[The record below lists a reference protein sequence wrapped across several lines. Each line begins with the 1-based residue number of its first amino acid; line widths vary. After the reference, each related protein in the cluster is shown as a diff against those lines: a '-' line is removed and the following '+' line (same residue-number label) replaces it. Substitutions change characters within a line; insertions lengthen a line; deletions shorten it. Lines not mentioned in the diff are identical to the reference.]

1 MEGLFS
7 GVPELMRPGVSENG
21 IWAVNCS
28 LVPPTIGW
36 FGISHSEVPSLD
48 SFTCLRSGLVSYR
61 DAGFGQLGGLESNGF
76 PAAGG
81 MLLLTDGEILAAA
94 PYAFFRLTKLAK
106 ADLSVNS
113 ISSLTEGSLRFSANS
128 LAALPATRVATP
140 LPAAATCSARHAC
153 MPDGGISEVAPCAF
167 FRLTKLARA
176 DLSQTPWPP
185 LPSTRVRSPPG
196 LQPGCFS
203 AWLSD
208 AGEISDLM
216 VLDLNRSGLKW
227 RGFSQGFPS

>member
-28 LVPPTIGW
+28 LVPLTIGW

-176 DLSQTPWPP
+176 DLSVSLT
-185 LPSTRVRSPPG
+185 SG
-196 LQPGCFS
+196 LTKSSLCFS
-203 AWLSD
+203 ADSLAAPSFNPGAFSAWPSARMLLRL
-208 AGEISDLM
+208 AVRRWRDLRP
-216 VLDLNRSGLKW
+216 DGA
-227 RGFSQGFPS
+227 

>member
-1 MEGLFS
+1 M
-7 GVPELMRPGVSENG
+7 
-21 IWAVNCS
+21 
-28 LVPPTIGW
+28 
-36 FGISHSEVPSLD
+36 D

-176 DLSQTPWPP
+176 DLSVSLT
-185 LPSTRVRSPPG
+185 SG
-196 LQPGCFS
+196 LTKSSLCFS
-203 AWLSD
+203 ADSLAAPSFNPGAFSAWPSARMLLRL
-208 AGEISDLM
+208 AVRRWRDLRP
-216 VLDLNRSGLKW
+216 DGA
-227 RGFSQGFPS
+227 